1 MRIADLR
8 SWEAQRRDELKRGQE
23 QFLKDN
29 PKFAEERK
37 RLKQEQKDKEY
48 SAWKQRN
55 AERINT
61 FQAQISTA
69 ERPATLEI
77 QGLQKQWKDAPPR
90 DARSPSATEPAR
102 SADPDFVGPPRGWVE
117 PDATTD
123 QWGNRQPGWISA
135 IGQGG
140 PTTDVYGV
148 ERPDLSVRD
157 QFNPYDPN
165 KNPTGNVWPS
175 TSPAP
180 APAPAAPAVA
190 PPAPAVPPTA
200 TPPDERKRPFP
211 LASPLSRRS
220 SRTNQKLST
229 NPFIAGRIKPKSPNT
244 TLMASY
250 DYFHQALKN
259 KYSFIRED
267 HYDGYSFA
275 QKAIDD
281 YQKAA
286 QKAIDDYISDYIS
299 PNPVGKNAIRQWN
312 ERKAMEDARRTEE
325 EAAYAAAQKV
335 IDPNTFVVPQTPPLP
350 AGPNMNPTRTANR
363 KALNADSEKYKE
375 NIRSAR
381 NKAEAKQA
389 QIQAQRNADN
399 PETGS
404 WWNPLDW
411 WEALFGGTPETPPPA
426 PVPAPNVTPP
436 ATPPAPAPA
445 DPANPFADH
454 QVHAQVSGSR
464 SALKTNLGFPWR
476 VLRTRTGVTAR
487 RSPNTKPETLMA
499 SYDYFHQALKNKYSF
514 IREEI
519 VNVRNKG
526 SMSNEE
532 ISSRDRLAKRVK
544 ARAIKGKDTELNARY
559 RLATYITLKNRTE
572 GSTRAKKQKKS
583 R

>member
-1 MRIADLR
+1 
-8 SWEAQRRDELKRGQE
+8 
-23 QFLKDN
+23 
-29 PKFAEERK
+29 
-37 RLKQEQKDKEY
+37 
-48 SAWKQRN
+48 
-55 AERINT
+55 
-61 FQAQISTA
+61 
-69 ERPATLEI
+69 
-77 QGLQKQWKDAPPR
+77 
-90 DARSPSATEPAR
+90 
-102 SADPDFVGPPRGWVE
+102 
-117 PDATTD
+117 
-123 QWGNRQPGWISA
+123 
-135 IGQGG
+135 
-140 PTTDVYGV
+140 
-148 ERPDLSVRD
+148 
-157 QFNPYDPN
+157 
-165 KNPTGNVWPS
+165 
-175 TSPAP
+175 
-180 APAPAAPAVA
+180 
-190 PPAPAVPPTA
+190 
-200 TPPDERKRPFP
+200 
-211 LASPLSRRS
+211 
-220 SRTNQKLST
+220 
-229 NPFIAGRIKPKSPNT
+229 
-244 TLMASY
+244 MASY

-312 ERKAMEDARRTEE
+312 ERKAMEDARRAEE

-363 KALNADSEKYKE
+363 KALDADSEKYKE

-399 PETGS
+399 PETYS

-411 WEALFGGTPETPPPA
+411 WEALVGGTPETPPPA
-426 PVPAPNVTPP
+426 PAPAPNVTPP
-436 ATPPAPAPA
+436 ATPSAPAQAPNVTPPA
-445 DPANPFADH
+445 TPSA
-454 QVHAQVSGSR
+454 AQVSGSR